1 MTERGDKFASGATS
15 GVIPHLAPIKF
26 NEGEMRDDLKKISSQ
41 EFMVKYLITQMEY
54 DILTDASEEKKASFA
69 EQIKQRAETVE
80 RELAI
85 DDAEEAKWN
94 RKCDFLTPFHPIG
107 LSGCLLVSY
116 DKPVKYRSQS
126 GIILAPR
133 SQRKD
138 RTLLPTT
145 GHVMRAAIWD
155 ERIVVNPQ
163 SEPNVF
169 GGWVSA
175 EWIGKRVLFNQM
187 SGSAICFNKFPTWIR
202 IEISEVLCI
211 VDREDIDVIEEPLEP
226 MV

>member
-54 DILTDASEEKKASFA
+54 DILIDASEEKKASFA

-85 DDAEEAKWN
+85 DDAEEAKWD

-145 GHVMRAAIWD
+145 GHVMRAAVWSD
-155 ERIVVNPQ
+155 LLDAPDGLPQ
-163 SEPNVF
+163 
-169 GGWVSA
+169 GWISD